1 MKIKIYI
8 SISNKNKIQDF
19 HKDMIKE
26 YIKRLSKYAKTEII
40 YGNKKLKKISDN
52 TSIFLINNSK
62 TETSECLAKKVNDLT
77 VSGTSEIIFIYNIS
91 QIENLN
97 CSYNTF
103 SVSTMN
109 FTEETNVCVLLEQL
123 YRSYK
128 ILNNEN
134 YHK

>member
-8 SISNKNKIQDF
+8 SISNKNKIQNF
-19 HKDMIKE
+19 HKDMIAE
-26 YIKRLSKYAKTEII
+26 YIKRLSKYAKTEVI

-52 TSIFLINNSK
+52 TTIFLINNSK
-62 TETSECLAKKVNDLT
+62 TNTSEHLAQKINDLN
-77 VSGTSEIIFIYNIS
+77 VSGTSEVIFVYNIS
-91 QIENLN
+91 QIEDLDID
-97 CSYNTF
+97 YNTF